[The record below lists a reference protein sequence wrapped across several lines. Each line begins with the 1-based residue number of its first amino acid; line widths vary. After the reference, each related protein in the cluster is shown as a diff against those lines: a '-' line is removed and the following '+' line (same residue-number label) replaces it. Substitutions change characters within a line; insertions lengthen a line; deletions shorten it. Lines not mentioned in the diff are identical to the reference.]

1 MRVDKVKTYDQL
13 YEQIVK
19 GNFNYGTGIWAYLN
33 KKISMKLN
41 KKGEYEP
48 FKDEKDKLSNSE
60 VKKLIDNT
68 PLLAEKNESEIAR
81 SLFSNIPGIK
91 YNKKIGYYQGLYVGH
106 VLEGNFRS
114 NGSSGGMSSWLFKEL
129 MERGAIDG
137 VIEVKKVNDNCSQN
151 VLFEYG
157 ISRNISEIL
166 EGAKT
171 KYYPVEY
178 SKVLDFVRNNPGNYA
193 IIGLPS
199 YVMGIRLLTESDNI
213 LKERIKFVVGLV
225 CGHQKTTNFANFL
238 AWQCGIKPGNL
249 LNIDFRKKVKGLP
262 SNSYAVEVT
271 GKVNNEIRTV
281 VKPMSELMGGDWGQ
295 GFFKVR
301 ASDFTDDVMNETADI
316 TLGDAWLPEY
326 TNDSEGNNIIVVRNS
341 YLQSLI
347 EDGVNNGKLNLDI
360 VDEKTIYRSQASH
373 YRHTQDELSYRL
385 HKKDVKG
392 VWRPDKRISAS
403 KNIPILRKKIQDQR
417 EKITYLST
425 SYFLEAVDKD
435 DLNYFLKK
443 MSPLVRKYKFIYFIQ
458 RVQKHIKRKISKSK

>member
-1 MRVDKVKTYDQL
+1 MQLDKVKTYDQL
-13 YEQIVK
+13 YEQIVE

-33 KKISMKLN
+33 NKISMRLN
-41 KKGEYEP
+41 RKGEYVP
-48 FKDEKDKLSNSE
+48 FKNEKDELSKAE

-68 PLLAEKNESEIAR
+68 PLLAEVNESEIAKD
-81 SLFSNIPGIK
+81 LFSNIQGIK
-91 YNKKIGYYQGLYVGH
+91 YNKKIGYYQQLYVGH

-114 NGSSGGMSSWLFKEL
+114 NGSSGGISSWLFKEL
-129 MERGAIDG
+129 MEREDIDG
-137 VIEVKKVNDNCSQN
+137 VIEVKKADDNN
-151 VLFEYG
+151 NNILFEYG
-157 ISRNISEIL
+157 ISKSISEIT

-171 KYYPVEY
+171 KYYPIEY
-178 SKVLDFVRNNPGNYA
+178 SKVLDFVRKKPGNYA

-199 YVMGIRLLTESDNI
+199 YVMGIRLLTKNDSI
-213 LKERIKFVVGLV
+213 LKKRIKYVIGLV
-225 CGHQKTTNFANFL
+225 CGHQKTINFANFL

-249 LNIDFRKKVKGLP
+249 INIDFRKKVEDMP

-271 GKVNNEIRTV
+271 GKVNNETKTI

-295 GFFKVR
+295 GFFKVP

-326 TNDSEGNNIIVVRNS
+326 TNDSEGNNIVVVRNS
-341 YLQSLI
+341 YLQSII

-385 HKKDVKG
+385 YKKDMKG
-392 VWRPDKRISAS
+392 VWRPNKRVSAT
-403 KNIPILRKKIQDQR
+403 KDIPFLRKKIQDQR

-425 SYFLEAVDKD
+425 SCFLEAIEKD

-458 RVQKHIKRKISKSK
+458 RVQRHIKRKISMK